1 MYVFMFYLILGDWDS
16 VIKPQR
22 LRILLVHRYYFT
34 LIFSYGIY
42 SADLFSK
49 REIMRERLF
58 ETCGIAHLD
67 LNLLLDAKQDDE
79 FTDWRSYILTELED
93 FVVGTGRF
101 TTHSN

>member
-1 MYVFMFYLILGDWDS
+1 M
-16 VIKPQR
+16 KQ
-22 LRILLVHRYYFT
+22 
-34 LIFSYGIY
+34 
-42 SADLFSK
+42 K
-49 REIMRERLF
+49 EKRLF

-79 FTDWRSYILTELED
+79 LKDWRSYILTELEN